1 MKIGNYKDVKQETVD
16 HLLPGAKGA
25 KIRWLIG
32 DDVGKNFLLRRYNFD
47 PNATIPLH
55 QHSHEHEMYILEGR
69 GAVIDK
75 EGESEIGPGDFVY
88 IESNE
93 LHGFKNTSDNEP
105 FVFLCI
111 IPKER
116 GSASLYESTPDFT
129 R

>member
-1 MKIGNYKDVKQETVD
+1 MIIGNYKDVKLETID
-16 HLLPGAKGA
+16 HLLPGTKGA

-32 DDVGKNFLLRRYNFD
+32 DDVGKNSLLRRYDFE

-55 QHSHEHEMYILEGR
+55 QHSHEHEMYILEGQ
-69 GAVIDK
+69 GAVIGKD
-75 EGESEIGPGDFVY
+75 GEKTVGPGDFVY

-93 LHGFKNTSDNEP
+93 IHGFKNKSDTEP

-116 GSASLYESTPDFT
+116 GSTSLYKLIEEK
-129 R
+129 